1 MRVGIGLDYHR
12 FGEGRPLVL
21 GGVKIPYER
30 GLLGH
35 SDADVLTHAICD
47 ALLGAAGLGDLGLH
61 FPPDDPQYE
70 NISSLR
76 LLERVRGMLEERG
89 YRVENVDAVV
99 VAEEPTLAPHFER
112 MREALAKTLKIS
124 IEQINLKA
132 TRPEGLGA
140 LGRGEGILAQAV
152 ASLSER

>member
-12 FGEGRPLVL
+12 FGKGRPLVL

-61 FPPDDPQYE
+61 FPPEDPRYE
-70 NISSLR
+70 GISSLK

-99 VAEEPTLAPHFER
+99 VAEEPKLAPYFEPMKR
-112 MREALAKTLKIS
+112 ALAETLGVPP
-124 IEQINLKA
+124 ERVNLKA